1 MNLSPRQRIGIF
13 LVLALVMAGT
23 RINHFGALPDASW
36 AVFFVAGFYLR
47 DSLRWVFPL
56 LMALAVFIDFLVIN
70 SMGLNFWGHYCM
82 SPAYAFLLVAYAVMW
97 FGGALLQ
104 RLHREIGVRSLLLL
118 TTVLVLATS
127 ICFVISNGSYYQLS
141 DEVTSPSLAGWFK
154 NMGDWYLGYLRT
166 TLAYVS
172 VAAAAHVIGARWLR
186 VLATAPEVSGNRG

>member
-36 AVFFVAGFYLR
+36 AVFFVAAFYLR

-70 SMGLNFWGHYCM
+70 SMGLDFWSHYCM
-82 SPAYAFLLVAYAVMW
+82 SPAYAFLLVAYAAMW

-118 TTVLVLATS
+118 SGVVVLATS
-127 ICFVISNGSYYQLS
+127 LCFVISNGSYYQLS

>member
-56 LMALAVFIDFLVIN
+56 LMALAVLIDFLVIN

>member
-56 LMALAVFIDFLVIN
+56 LMALAVLIDFLVIN

-172 VAAAAHVIGARWLR
+172 VAAGAHVLGARGLR
-186 VLATAPEVSGNRG
+186 VIATAPEVSGNRG

>member
-56 LMALAVFIDFLVIN
+56 LMALAVLIDFLVIN
-70 SMGLNFWGHYCM
+70 SMGLNFWSHYCM